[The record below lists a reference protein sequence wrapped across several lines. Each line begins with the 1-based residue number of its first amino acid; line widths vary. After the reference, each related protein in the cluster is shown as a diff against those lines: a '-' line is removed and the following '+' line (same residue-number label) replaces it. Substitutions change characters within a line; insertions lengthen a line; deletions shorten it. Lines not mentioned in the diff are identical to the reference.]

1 MYEWLINV
9 VLFLLL
15 LLLVVVFFRWFSIES
30 TTYRQ
35 WSFST
40 QLFLFIDAPWFSFP
54 SSIIQQNVVAILFQ
68 DLRPSIVFNKYVNLF
83 AIAVSIFRMLILV
96 VQFTNDG
103 LSNYIYI
110 GFLYILNE
118 KKPKFHL
125 DIFNFFTNL
134 RTIDLTHW
142 L

>member
-15 LLLVVVFFRWFSIES
+15 LLLVVCFFRWFSIES

-118 KKPKFHL
+118 KKNQNFIS
-125 DIFNFFTNL
+125 IFSL
-134 RTIDLTHW
+134 IW
-142 L
+142 EQ

>member
-1 MYEWLINV
+1 MVDKCCVIFIIIIV
-9 VLFLLL
+9 GFFFSS
-15 LLLVVVFFRWFSIES
+15 VFNRIHHIPSMII
-30 TTYRQ
+30 Q
-35 WSFST
+35 HT

-110 GFLYILNE
+110 DFLYILNE
-118 KKPKFHL
+118 KNQNFISIFSIFH
-125 DIFNFFTNL
+125 
-134 RTIDLTHW
+134 
-142 L
+142 